1 MITELIRFNCQV
13 LGINK
18 HPDGTTPEKLLET
31 YKNSNEKLVFEDT
44 EVVID
49 TITWASGKSSILTKV
64 KRID

>member
-1 MITELIRFNCQV
+1 MITELIRFNCHV

-18 HPDGTTPEKLLET
+18 HPDGTTPEKLLEI
-31 YKNSNEKLVFEDT
+31 YRNSNEKLVFEDT

-49 TITWASGKSSILTKV
+49 TIAWASGKSSILTKV